1 MTKFR
6 EPIKGK
12 DPDFKIMPS
21 RTENFWVDRFEQIKS
36 INPNFEMTTDDENMR
51 KSSIINLKCKTCG
64 FSENLRLQSLWI
76 NKDRQCKGCKIQNDR
91 LKFKEIQANNP
102 NFEMTADDYVL
113 ENSTKINIKCKT
125 CGNTNQ
131 IKFISLL
138 LTPNRK
144 CIYCE
149 KKLIV

>member
-21 RTENFWVDRFEQIKS
+21 RTENFWIDRFEQIKS
-36 INPNFEMTTDDENMR
+36 I
-51 KSSIINLKCKTCG
+51 
-64 FSENLRLQSLWI
+64 
-76 NKDRQCKGCKIQNDR
+76 
-91 LKFKEIQANNP
+91 NP

-149 KKLIV
+149 KS

>member
-21 RTENFWVDRFEQIKS
+21 RAENFWVDRFEQIKS

-64 FSENLRLQSLWI
+64 
-76 NKDRQCKGCKIQNDR
+76 
-91 LKFKEIQANNP
+91 
-102 NFEMTADDYVL
+102 
-113 ENSTKINIKCKT
+113 
-125 CGNTNQ
+125 NTNQ
-131 IKFISLL
+131 IKFNSLL

-149 KKLIV
+149 KN

>member
-1 MTKFR
+1 M
-6 EPIKGK
+6 
-12 DPDFKIMPS
+12 D
-21 RTENFWVDRFEQIKS
+21 
-36 INPNFEMTTDDENMR
+36 
-51 KSSIINLKCKTCG
+51 
-64 FSENLRLQSLWI
+64 

-131 IKFISLL
+131 IKFNSLL

-149 KKLIV
+149 KN